1 MASRYFATVRRA
13 TSIPRL
19 PSSPEIAASDRG
31 LRGSSSSTSFLIIAR
46 IAVADASPP
55 SWVESPTEK
64 KCLNSKVPRGVC
76 RYLRVV
82 MRETVDS
89 CTPISSATCFS
100 VSGRIAS
107 GP

>member
-1 MASRYFATVRRA
+1 M
-13 TSIPRL
+13 
-19 PSSPEIAASDRG
+19 
-31 LRGSSSSTSFLIIAR
+31 AR
-46 IAVADASPP
+46 IAVAEASPP
-55 SWVESPTEK
+55 SAVARPTEK

-89 CTPISSATCFS
+89 CTPISSATSRS
-100 VSGRIAS
+100 VNGRIAS